1 MPTNNMKKILTLF
14 ILIVMSLYS
23 TLIAIPV
30 SAQQPNIET
39 AGNVR
44 TPFANVEAHDD
55 AFYKARITKIV
66 SEEKIIVDNQTH
78 YRQLV
83 EAQIVNGDKKGTAIS
98 IDHGGSDAVAEFQK
112 VRQGE
117 VVVVTESYAI
127 DKQGTQS
134 SQYYIVDRD
143 RTWGLVALVAI
154 FFICAMYFGR
164 VRGFSSILGM
174 GASALIIFYWII
186 PRILHGANPLWT
198 CVIGAMIIILISLYL
213 SHGLN
218 RRTSLALI
226 STLISLGIAVII
238 DLAFVHLAKLA
249 GNGSEEAMYL
259 QTGAVSINLQGL
271 LLGGIILGVIGVLD
285 DITTSQTAA
294 IEEIAKAGKSLRF
307 AELYQSGVS
316 IGREHIA
323 SLVNTLMLAYVGA
336 AFPLFVLYASQKS
349 QPLWVTLTSSFTGEE
364 IARTLV
370 GSTVLVLAVP
380 LTTIIAAWYYSRHH

>member
-1 MPTNNMKKILTLF
+1 MNKTLAQFIFCVMIL
-14 ILIVMSLYS
+14 S
-23 TLIAIPV
+23 TVSIALPV
-30 SAQQPNIET
+30 TAQQFNPET

-66 SEEKIIVDNQTH
+66 SEEKKLVDNQTH
-78 YRQLV
+78 YTQLV
-83 EAQIVNGDKKGTAIS
+83 EAQIVSGNKKGTVII
-98 IDHGGSDAVAEFQK
+98 IDHGESDAVAEFQK
-112 VRQGE
+112 AQQGE
-117 VVVVTESYAI
+117 VVVVTESYAV
-127 DKQGTQS
+127 DEQGTQS
-134 SQYYIVDRD
+134 PRYYIVDRD
-143 RTWGLVALVAI
+143 RMWGLVVLVAI
-154 FFICAMYFGR
+154 FFICAIYFGR
-164 VRGFSSILGM
+164 IRGFSSIVGM
-174 GASALIIFYWII
+174 GSSALIIFYWII
-186 PRILHGANPLWT
+186 PRILGGADPLWT
-198 CVIGAMIIILISLYL
+198 CVIGAVIIILISLYL
-213 SHGLN
+213 SHGFN
-218 RRTSLALI
+218 RRTTLALI
-226 STLISLGIAVII
+226 STLISLGLAVII

-259 QTGAVSINLQGL
+259 QTGSMSINLQGL

-294 IEEIAKAGKSLRF
+294 IEEIAKAGKSMRF

-316 IGREHIA
+316 VGREHIA

-336 AFPLFVLYASQKS
+336 AFPLFILYASQKS